1 MSFKSCESRRIG
13 CDAQLFLMVS
23 LELKRQGVDAVAA
36 AIDACHRTIY
46 RGRSLGVLSAEDLA
60 MLARPSMRLGR

>member
-1 MSFKSCESRRIG
+1 
-13 CDAQLFLMVS
+13 MVS